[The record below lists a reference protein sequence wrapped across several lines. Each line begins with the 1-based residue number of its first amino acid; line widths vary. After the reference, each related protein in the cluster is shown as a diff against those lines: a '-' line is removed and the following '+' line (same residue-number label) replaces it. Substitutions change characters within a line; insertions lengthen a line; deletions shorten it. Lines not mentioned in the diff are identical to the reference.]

1 MPSGA
6 SRRDTN
12 SKAARTLS
20 AGIITNPAIKNDI
33 LNYYVLATGSDG
45 YEAIFSLGELDPMF
59 GGTGAPDLIAYMENG
74 ASLGAD
80 GFTRVVVPGDDFGGR
95 YVSNLVSLQ
104 VIDAVVPEPGSLW
117 LFATSLLAMALLVP
131 RRAVIG
137 AGFVL
142 FAAGPSAWA
151 DVIVNIPALQDATL
165 FGGSAADNSS
175 SGPGMFVGSD
185 GQGRPKRGL
194 IEFDIPAYVP
204 SNATITSAVLTL
216 YLGQVAGSGGGS
228 SGDPTPRTI
237 RLFDVTTAWTGSTNG
252 TTGFPGPG
260 FGGTGQGFPANIGDA
275 TWNDAKYNTI
285 PWNTPGGGGDFVST
299 ESADTVVGQSLNAAY
314 NWGSTAPMVSDVQ
327 AWLDGTSPNDG
338 WLLENDSE
346 ALQTTFR
353 AFYTREGA
361 IEQGVPQFAP
371 DLTVAYLVPV
381 SEPPA
386 LGLMVV
392 GALIIISLR
401 FRCFAPPS
409 RRRHH

>member
-74 ASLGAD
+74 APLGAD

-237 RLFDVTTAWTGSTNG
+237 RLFDVTTAWAGSTNG

-327 AWLDGTSPNDG
+327 AWLDGTSPNYG
-338 WLLENDSE
+338 WLLKNDSE
-346 ALQTTFR
+346 ALLTTFR

-401 FRCFAPPS
+401 FRCFALPS